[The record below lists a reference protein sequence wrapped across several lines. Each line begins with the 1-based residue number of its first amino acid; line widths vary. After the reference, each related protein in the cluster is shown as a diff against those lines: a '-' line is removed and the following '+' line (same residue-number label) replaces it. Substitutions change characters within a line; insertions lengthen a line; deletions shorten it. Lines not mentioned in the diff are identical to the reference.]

1 MKRILCFGDSNT
13 WGYVPG
19 TGERYPD
26 DVRWTGVVQ
35 NLLGQSYK
43 IIEDGINGRTTV
55 WENPY
60 LTCRSGIE
68 GIGYSLLSARPLD
81 LVVVMLGTNDL
92 VYTNGYGY
100 SQGLPQILRRILHAQ
115 GFYQDTSKI
124 FTNGPKVL
132 LVSPVRLHPDVERIK
147 PDAPIGARYADSC
160 RFAEWTAQVAKEY
173 NVPWV
178 DAAAVAGSSEV
189 DGLHLT
195 PEGHRAIG
203 ELVAAKIKEIL

>member
-19 TGERYPD
+19 SGERYAE
-26 DVRWTGVVQ
+26 DVRWTGVAQ
-35 NLLGQSYK
+35 QLLGPEYR

-92 VYTNGYGY
+92 VYTNCFGY
-100 SQGLPQILRRILHAQ
+100 SQGLPQIVRRILYAE
-115 GFYQDTSKI
+115 GFFQDTSKI
-124 FTNGPKVL
+124 FTGSPQVL
-132 LVSPVRLHPDVERIK
+132 LVSPVRLHPDIDKIK

-160 RFAEWTAQVAKEY
+160 RFVEWTEQVAREY
-173 NVPWV
+173 HVPWV

-203 ELVAAKIKEIL
+203 QLVAAKIREIL